1 MTLNYINTCSVC
13 FIGGRSSFR

>member
-13 FIGGRSSFR
+13 FIVGRFSCR